1 MQIYA
6 DDTVL
11 YCFSSSI
18 ETIQDSLNT
27 DLMAIAEWLN
37 ANKLTLNLEKS
48 KFMLFGS
55 EKKLRLLH
63 MMETHFTK
71 MLAARSIFKF
81 SPSNFACIM
90 INRCCS

>member
-1 MQIYA
+1 MQVYA

-55 EKKLRLLH
+55 EKKLKSVQRPQVMSNKSTWLN
-63 MMETHFTK
+63 HFHTWE
-71 MLAARSIFKF
+71 
-81 SPSNFACIM
+81 SPSPPI
-90 INRCCS
+90 